1 MRPLGAA
8 KPEGRLPLSDDE
20 LNFDTS
26 IEMASEQPNQPQT
39 VPMGRDL
46 GAGSFTTFGVQPF
59 SKQETTPLTTFQ
71 RLRQQALRAKQG
83 NAPTNGGSR

>member
-26 IEMASEQPNQPQT
+26 IEMASEQPNQPLT
-39 VPMGRDL
+39 IPMSRDL
-46 GAGSFTTFGVQPF
+46 GAGSVTT
-59 SKQETTPLTTFQ
+59 TAPLTTFQ

-83 NAPTNGGSR
+83 NAPTNGGVR